1 MISYNGKVFFQLKFE
16 NKEANGD
23 DYFFKE
29 ENGDNLSMTWI
40 VFSFFI
46 MNKVLLQN
54 QLQSKVTTLL
64 LLILLHILKI

>member
-1 MISYNGKVFFQLKFE
+1 MISYNGKVFFQLKFG

-54 QLQSKVTTLL
+54 QLQPKVTTLL
-64 LLILLHILKI
+64 LLILLYILKI

>member
-29 ENGDNLSMTWI
+29 ENGDNLSMT
-40 VFSFFI
+40 
-46 MNKVLLQN
+46 
-54 QLQSKVTTLL
+54 
-64 LLILLHILKI
+64 